1 MNLKMKKKLTLAQA
15 SYDST
20 VSVTLYAPEAE
31 STLLSFEINVYFP
44 FPSLS
49 PPLHFKL

>member
-20 VSVTLYAPEAE
+20 VSVTLYAFVAE
-31 STLLSFEINVYFP
+31 STLIFFEIIDTLIDF
-44 FPSLS
+44 F
-49 PPLHFKL
+49 